1 MDKAQITALHSRYSS
16 LLGAR
21 SSWDALWESLS
32 ELFLPFRWKQGDRR
46 QGVKVNPR
54 LMNSCGVL
62 AARVLAAGLQGGM
75 TSPARPWFKIGLKG
89 NPDAGELNTWL
100 DELTQRMHLVL
111 HESNFYNAVHG
122 LYADLAVFG
131 TALLVETA
139 DADGLKFFLVP
150 PGDYVLDINKD
161 GEVDTFFRRIPMT
174 ARQIRTSFGKDVPSF
189 IESAAKAGLADTF
202 YVLHGVFPRKDRDH
216 TATIGPLSMPYQSV
230 YWLEEGGHIL
240 SEGGYSG
247 FPAFAP
253 RWDVGPGEIYGRSP
267 AMDVLA
273 DLKMLQ
279 AMTVTMRTLQH
290 KLADPPMVADSSLKQ
305 YGINISPG
313 AINFANAAAIL
324 QNGAIQPIAMPNP
337 ASLNFTMQAI
347 QDVEN
352 TIREGMYV
360 DLFRMFMDEDRTKVT
375 ATEIQAKQQEKLILA
390 GPVVERLHKELLEPL
405 IARTFHLMDE
415 YGALPPLDGD
425 FEGAELETTFESV
438 LAQAQ
443 KLAATSSIDQGWA
456 FVLQT
461 AQADPSALDVIDT
474 DAMVKSY
481 LKRTGM
487 PGSCINDDETIA
499 QIRQARQQARQQQ
512 EEAAQMA
519 QFTEN
524 AEGLTQA
531 AKNLG
536 QTPAGADGQ
545 TLMQTLIGGLDGA
558 A

>member
-1 MDKAQITALHSRYSS
+1 MKI
-16 LLGAR
+16 
-21 SSWDALWESLS
+21 
-32 ELFLPFRWKQGDRR
+32 
-46 QGVKVNPR
+46 NPK
-54 LMNSCGVL
+54 LVNSCGAL

-89 NPDAGELNTWL
+89 YADAGALNAWL
-100 DELTQRMHLVL
+100 DEVTQAMHLAL

-122 LYADLAVFG
+122 LYADLCVFG

-150 PGDYVLDINKD
+150 PGDYVLDTDRN

-174 ARQIRTSFGKDVPSF
+174 ARQILASFGKDAPSF
-189 IESAAKAGLADTF
+189 IEGAAGAGLNETF
-202 YVLHGVFPRKDRDH
+202 TVIHGVFPRKDRDYS
-216 TATIGPLSMPYQSV
+216 AKIGPASMPYQSV
-230 YWLEEGGHIL
+230 YWLEEGGHVL

-267 AMDVLA
+267 AMDVMA

-279 AMTVTMRTLQH
+279 AMTVTMRKLQH

-305 YGINISPG
+305 YGVNISPG
-313 AINFANAAAIL
+313 AINFADAANVL
-324 QNGAIQPIAMPNP
+324 KNGAIQPIAMPNP

-347 QDVEN
+347 AEVEN

-375 ATEIQAKQQEKLILA
+375 ATEIQARQQEKLILA

-415 YGALPPLDGD
+415 FGALPPLDDDYG
-425 FEGAELETTFESV
+425 GAELETTFESV

-443 KLAATSSIDQGWA
+443 KLAATSAIDQSWA
-456 FVLQT
+456 FVMNA

-487 PGSCINDDETIA
+487 PGSCVNDDQAIA
-499 QIRQARQQARQQQ
+499 QIRQARQEAQQKQ

-519 QFTEN
+519 QLTAN
-524 AEGLTQA
+524 AQGLSAA

-545 TLMQTLIGGLDGA
+545 TLMQTLIGGLDGTV
-558 A
+558 